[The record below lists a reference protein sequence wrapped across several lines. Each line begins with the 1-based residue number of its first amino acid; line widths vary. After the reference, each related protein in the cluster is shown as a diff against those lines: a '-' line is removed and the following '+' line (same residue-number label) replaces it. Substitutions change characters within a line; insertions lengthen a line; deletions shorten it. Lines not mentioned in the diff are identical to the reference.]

1 MNSFEELIENIRQGR
16 EIEFEYNDQ
25 RYSITNYC
33 EDIWSLYNDSTSFE
47 ILKFR
52 TSSDIELLELEKTLI
67 SGRSLKEIIDNSNGS
82 AKVLYIL

>member
-33 EDIWSLYNDSTSFE
+33 EDIWSFYNDSTSFE
-47 ILKFR
+47 ILNFR

-67 SGRSLKEIIDNSNGS
+67 SGRSLKEIIDNPNGS